1 MSAARRPGTS
11 LAPRNFMPSRRLKQD
26 TRVDDL
32 IGDRAGPT
40 RTRDRPLRASAPNHS
55 APRLLLAAL
64 VVLAAA
70 AVAAIAASPA
80 AAAEQGAKDAPAAE
94 QGPKGA
100 AFYEPPKR
108 MPKGHGKLIWQRDGT
123 KLWPIAGAKLNRTIL
138 YTSRS
143 PGGERVAVSGS
154 VTVPRGKP
162 PKGGWPV
169 ISWAHGTTGIADSCA
184 PTRIAPNSPDAA
196 SVAYVK
202 PQLRDWV
209 KAGYAVV
216 ATDYQGLGTPGIHPY
231 LIGTA
236 EGRSVVDIVSAARQL
251 VPSLGRRYLIAG
263 HSQGGQSAL
272 FAAGLAADWAPK
284 LKLRGTVSY
293 APASHIKEQAALL
306 PALTSPSSL
315 SAIAAL
321 IVRGASTATDV
332 NVTRLLTAPA
342 RALYPETVQVC
353 LGRLAEPDSFGG
365 LPPADLLRQNADL
378 TKLNRV
384 LGGMNPA
391 VATGAP
397 ILLAQGSADSTVFPF
412 YTDMLNGELDDLG
425 DSVRYE
431 IYPGVGHGE
440 LVAAAED
447 DALAFFEK
455 RLPPR

>member
-1 MSAARRPGTS
+1 M
-11 LAPRNFMPSRRLKQD
+11 Q
-26 TRVDDL
+26 
-32 IGDRAGPT
+32 
-40 RTRDRPLRASAPNHS
+40 ASIPNHS

-70 AVAAIAASPA
+70 AAAAIAASPA

-108 MPKGHGKLIWQRDGT
+108 MPKGHGKLIWQREGT
-123 KLWPIAGAKLNRTIL
+123 KLWPIAGAKLNKTIL

-143 PGGERVAVSGS
+143 PEGGRVAVSGS

-272 FAAGLAADWAPK
+272 FAAGLAADWAPQ

-293 APASHIKEQAALL
+293 APASHIKEQADLVSLL
-306 PALTSPSSL
+306 TTPSAL
-315 SAIAAL
+315 SALAAL

-342 RALYPETVQVC
+342 RALYPQTLQVC
-353 LGRLAEPDSFGG
+353 VGRLDHADSFGG
-365 LPPADLLRQNADL
+365 LAPADMLRPDL
-378 TKLNRV
+378 SPIDDV
-384 LGGMNPA
+384 LAAMNPA
-391 VATGAP
+391 VETGAP
-397 ILLAQGSADSTVFPF
+397 ILLAQGSADSIVFQF
-412 YTDMLNGELDDLG
+412 YTDMLDDELDGLG
-425 DSVRYE
+425 DDVRYR
-431 IYPGVGHGE
+431 IYPGADHNRV
-440 LVAAAED
+440 VTAAASD
-447 DALAFFEK
+447 TLAFFEN